1 MSKTYT
7 IIGRV
12 FTKKHGYL
20 ASFTRCDYIANNDK
34 DAIKQAKNDINM
46 QTCNDFE
53 IEEIYNNADAE
64 QLTTGG

>member
-34 DAIKQAKNDINM
+34 DAIKQAKKDINM
-46 QTCNDFE
+46 KTCNDFE
-53 IEEIYNNADAE
+53 IEEI
-64 QLTTGG
+64 TRVIR